1 MTISTIIVF
10 VGSWRLYTGKLE
22 VVHEQ
27 FGGCTVV
34 HEQVVGYLIPYNLQ
48 PACVRNLYS
57 NCWRLSD
64 QMRALPRWSLW
75 MATQESVRNICRYRT
90 AGAAKKI
97 YKHIHEFRSFNGN
110 KRERNDFGEQNKEGI
125 KQLHWYIANNK
136 RFFPENPTIAVLIY
150 FWSNHQSQWQ
160 CRRIWCKWAHCW

>member
-1 MTISTIIVF
+1 
-10 VGSWRLYTGKLE
+10 
-22 VVHEQ
+22 
-27 FGGCTVV
+27 
-34 HEQVVGYLIPYNLQ
+34 
-48 PACVRNLYS
+48 
-57 NCWRLSD
+57 
-64 QMRALPRWSLW
+64 

-150 FWSNHQSQWQ
+150 F
-160 CRRIWCKWAHCW
+160 